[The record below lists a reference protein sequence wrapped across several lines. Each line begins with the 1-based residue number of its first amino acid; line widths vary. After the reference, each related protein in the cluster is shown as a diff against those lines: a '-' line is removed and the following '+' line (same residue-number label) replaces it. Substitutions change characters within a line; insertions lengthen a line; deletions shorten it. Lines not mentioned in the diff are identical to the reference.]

1 MARLVV
7 IAPGRGSYNRD
18 ELGYFKRFADH
29 PAFGARRELLE
40 RADALRAAKD
50 RITLSEL
57 DNAEQYQS
65 SLHLPGENASALI
78 FTASAADYRT
88 IAGEHEICAVLGN
101 SMGWYTTLFTGG
113 ALEFDDAF
121 QIVDTMGYY
130 QKGNVVGGQI
140 IYPIIDEN
148 WRIVPGRDQEVL
160 DQCQKVAEATGEHV
174 GLSIRLGG
182 FLVLA
187 GSNKG
192 LTALTKELEPIKMG
206 RNEYPF
212 RLARH
217 GAFHTQ
223 LMQAASEHGH
233 SQSKRV
239 QWQQPKVPMIDGRG
253 AVWRPYASSPAE
265 LLDYTLTTQVLEAY
279 DFTASVRYALR
290 EYNPDHL
297 VLLGPGDTLGG
308 SIAHVMID
316 EGWRGLRD
324 KDAFTAAQKSDTPP
338 LIAMNRPEQAALI
351 I

>member
-7 IAPGRGSYNRD
+7 VAPGRGSYNRT

-29 PAFGARRELLE
+29 PAYGARRELLE
-40 RADALRAAKD
+40 RADALRSGKS

-57 DNAEQYQS
+57 DEAQAYQS
-65 SLHLPGENASALI
+65 SVHLPGENASALI

-88 IAGEHEICAVLGN
+88 ISEEHEVCAVLGN

-113 ALEFDDAF
+113 ALDFDHAF
-121 QIVDTMGYY
+121 QIVDTMGYF

-148 WRIVPGRDQEVL
+148 WRVQPGREAAIL
-160 DQCQKVAEATGEHV
+160 EQCVSVSQSTGEPV

-182 FLVLA
+182 FLVIA

-192 LTALTKELEPIKMG
+192 LSALTKELEPIKMG

-212 RLARH
+212 KLARH
-217 GAFHTQ
+217 AAFHTS

-233 SQSKRV
+233 EQTKSVK
-239 QWQQPKVPMIDGRG
+239 WQQPTVPMIDGRG
-253 AVWRPYASSPAE
+253 ALWRPYTSDPAD
-265 LLDYTLTTQVLEAY
+265 LLQYTLTTQVVEAY
-279 DFTASVRYALR
+279 DFTASVRFALR
-290 EYNPDHL
+290 EYNPDHV

-308 SIAHVMID
+308 SIAHVMIA
-316 EGWRGLRD
+316 EGWRGMHS
-324 KDAFTAAQKSDTPP
+324 KDDFMAAQKQDRPP
-338 LIAMNRPEQAALI
+338 LIAMNRLEQAELVI
-351 I
+351 

>member
-7 IAPGRGSYNRD
+7 IAPGRGSYNRT
-18 ELGYFKRFADH
+18 ELGYFQRFADH
-29 PAFGARRELLE
+29 PAYAARRELLE
-40 RADALRAAKD
+40 RGDALRAAKT

-57 DNAEQYQS
+57 DEAEQYQS

-88 IAGEHEICAVLGN
+88 LSEKHDICAVLGN

-113 ALEFDDAF
+113 ALDFDDAF
-121 QIVDTMGYY
+121 HIVDSMGYF

-140 IYPIIDEN
+140 IYPIIDEH
-148 WRIVPGRDQEVL
+148 WRTVPGREAQIL
-160 DQCQKVAEATGEHV
+160 DVCHQVATKTGEPV

-187 GSNKG
+187 GSGKG
-192 LTALTKELEPIKMG
+192 LTALTKELEPLKMG

-217 GAFHTQ
+217 GAFHTS

-233 SQSKRV
+233 SQTQKVR
-239 QWQQPKVPMIDGRG
+239 WQQPKVPMIDGRAG
-253 AVWRPYASSPAE
+253 LWRPYASSPND
-265 LLDYTLTTQVLEAY
+265 LRDYTLTTQVLEAY
-279 DFTASVRYALR
+279 DFTASVRFALR
-290 EYNPDHL
+290 EFNPDHI

-324 KDAFTAAQKSDTPP
+324 KDTFMAAQKSDNPP
-338 LIAMNRPEQAALI
+338 LIAMNRLEQAMRVV
-351 I
+351 